1 MDARNFG
8 RWPDYPSL
16 RAEHLKDA
24 RLYANR
30 GDQIASL
37 PVPKGGKV
45 AEIGVWRAAF
55 SKTLVTTLKP
65 RQFLAFD
72 IFTGHTEKEWNG
84 QTGEQL
90 FEGLTHRQFYERE
103 MAPILDAATVMTI
116 VEGDSRETLHKY
128 TDRSFDLV
136 YVDGNHHYDFVKIDA
151 ALAAEMTA
159 PSGFLVFND
168 YMLID
173 HNHAAYGVVPVVNDL
188 VVNHGWRVVG
198 YALDWGLYCD
208 IALQRADAVYSRPA
222 EPARAAESPSFFERV
237 RASLGGGNTR

>member
-1 MDARNFG
+1 MDVRNFN

-37 PVPKGGKV
+37 PVPRGGKV

-55 SKTLVTTLKP
+55 SKNLVTTLKP
-65 RQFLAFD
+65 SRFVAFD

-84 QTGEQL
+84 QTGEEL

-103 MAPILDAATVMTI
+103 MASSLDIMTV
-116 VEGDSRETLHKY
+116 VEGDSRETLRKY

-136 YVDGNHHYDFVKIDA
+136 YVDGNHHYEFVKADA
-151 ALAAEMTA
+151 ALAAEMTK

-208 IALQRADAVYSRPA
+208 IALQRADAVS
-222 EPARAAESPSFFERV
+222 EPRGEPVRQAAKPSFFDRI
-237 RASLGGGNTR
+237 RTSLGGGR